1 MASSRPA
8 GLPNQRQLNMTRKLE
23 VPLRCLMICLVD
35 ISCIVDFVGPASRLS
50 MVNKDLPKMVAEYI
64 IDLVSEMETVL
75 SDYYPN
81 FLYDDENLYC
91 KVLRSG
97 NTYIFEFKA
106 KKTLRMPAGLEAD
119 PREFAE
125 VKAARAFF
133 VKKAV
138 DEALAARAAAGPP
151 PPRPGDCDD
160 PTTEQIIYEELN

>member
-1 MASSRPA
+1 
-8 GLPNQRQLNMTRKLE
+8 
-23 VPLRCLMICLVD
+23 MICLVD
-35 ISCIVDFVGPASRLS
+35 ISCIVDFVGPAARLS
-50 MVNKDLPKMVAEYI
+50 MVNIDLPHMVAEYI

-75 SDYYPN
+75 SDHYPN

-106 KKTLRMPAGLEAD
+106 KKTLSIPTGLAAA
-119 PREFAE
+119 PCEFAA

-133 VKKAV
+133 VKQAV
-138 DEALAARAAAGPP
+138 DKALAARAAAGPP
-151 PPRPGDCDD
+151 PLRPGDCDD

>member
-1 MASSRPA
+1 
-8 GLPNQRQLNMTRKLE
+8 
-23 VPLRCLMICLVD
+23 
-35 ISCIVDFVGPASRLS
+35 
-50 MVNKDLPKMVAEYI
+50 
-64 IDLVSEMETVL
+64 METVL

-81 FLYDDENLYC
+81 FLYDYENLYC

-151 PPRPGDCDD
+151 PPRPVDEALAARAAAGPPPPRPGDCDD

>member
-8 GLPNQRQLNMTRKLE
+8 GLPNHKQLKMFRKLE
-23 VPLRCLMICLVD
+23 APLRCLMICLAD
-35 ISCIVDFVGPASRLS
+35 ISCIVDFVGPAARLS
-50 MVNKDLPKMVAEYI
+50 MVNIDLPHMVAEYI
-64 IDLVSEMETVL
+64 VEVVSEIKTVL
-75 SDYYPN
+75 SDHYPN
-81 FLYDDENLYC
+81 FLYDDENMYC
-91 KVLRSG
+91 RVLHMDG
-97 NTYIFEFKA
+97 AYIFEFKTNKA
-106 KKTLRMPAGLEAD
+106 PPIPTGLAAAPCELA
-119 PREFAE
+119 A